1 MADHLSE
8 EEQIESFKRWW
19 AENGLQI
26 VVSVV
31 LVVGGYF
38 GWQGWQ
44 DSQQAQAQ
52 QASDLYIEMIDIV
65 ASQSDGGALN
75 LQKEVAINN
84 LANQLKADFSG
95 SGYAQFAALLNAKIA
110 VDNNELDRAATEL
123 QWAMDQDPEPET
135 ERLVKLRLARV
146 EAARGNIETALQMV
160 QGIDP
165 AEMKSAY
172 EEAKGD
178 FYLQQG
184 NTAAAYTAYE
194 SALAA
199 NDSTDQMIVNILQ
212 LKISQV
218 KPVAVLE
225 PATLEATLEATLK
238 ATKDDTNQIG
248 ESQESDSQ

>member
-1 MADHLSE
+1 
-8 EEQIESFKRWW
+8 
-19 AENGLQI
+19 
-26 VVSVV
+26 
-31 LVVGGYF
+31 
-38 GWQGWQ
+38 
-44 DSQQAQAQ
+44 
-52 QASDLYIEMIDIV
+52 
-65 ASQSDGGALN
+65 
-75 LQKEVAINN
+75 
-84 LANQLKADFSG
+84 
-95 SGYAQFAALLNAKIA
+95 
-110 VDNNELDRAATEL
+110 
-123 QWAMDQDPEPET
+123 
-135 ERLVKLRLARV
+135 
-146 EAARGNIETALQMV
+146 MV

-248 ESQESDSQ
+248 ESQEGDSQ

>member
-84 LANQLKADFSG
+84 LANELKADFSG
-95 SGYAQFAALLNAKIA
+95 SGYA
-110 VDNNELDRAATEL
+110 
-123 QWAMDQDPEPET
+123 
-135 ERLVKLRLARV
+135 
-146 EAARGNIETALQMV
+146 
-160 QGIDP
+160 
-165 AEMKSAY
+165 
-172 EEAKGD
+172 
-178 FYLQQG
+178 
-184 NTAAAYTAYE
+184 
-194 SALAA
+194 
-199 NDSTDQMIVNILQ
+199 
-212 LKISQV
+212 
-218 KPVAVLE
+218 
-225 PATLEATLEATLK
+225 
-238 ATKDDTNQIG
+238 
-248 ESQESDSQ
+248 

>member
-26 VVSVV
+26 VASVV

-95 SGYAQFAALLNAKIA
+95 SGYGQFAALLNAKIA

-123 QWAMDQDPEPET
+123 EWAIDNDPEPET

-184 NTAAAYTAYE
+184 NRAAAYTAYE

-218 KPVAVLE
+218 KPIGISEPAILD
-225 PATLEATLEATLK
+225 PATLE
-238 ATKDDTNQIG
+238 ATKDDTNQTG
-248 ESQESDSQ
+248 ESQEGDSQ